1 MKGILKGILA
11 VTTLTPSLFI
21 TTNAWT
27 QSGQGPGG
35 APPGTPP
42 GTLKVYSLGP
52 NEAKQL
58 QNGAL
63 NQRPPQDCEALR
75 QATEE
80 CQENADAHPGAPHWP
95 CDALANQFV
104 ACKTG
109 N

>member
-1 MKGILKGILA
+1 MKAILA
-11 VTTLTPSLFI
+11 VTTLILSLFI

-27 QSGQGPGG
+27 QSSQGPAG
-35 APPGTPP
+35 APP
-42 GTLKVYSLGP
+42 GTLKVYPLGP

-63 NQRPPQDCEALR
+63 NQKPPQDCEALR

-80 CQENADAHPGAPHWP
+80 CQENADAHPGVPRWP

>member
-1 MKGILKGILA
+1 MSDRRIRENVEVHSFLDLDLNVVLTARNGLADPEKWIQGHLGKGQRKCWAGHLLKAG
-11 VTTLTPSLFI
+11 
-21 TTNAWT
+21 
-27 QSGQGPGG
+27 
-35 APPGTPP
+35 
-42 GTLKVYSLGP
+42 
-52 NEAKQL
+52 
-58 QNGAL
+58 
-63 NQRPPQDCEALR
+63 EALR